1 MTNGLNFEQIREELE
16 ARQRSILWPDYLRA
30 TRNVF
35 EFLWNGDP
43 HAKLFQRAGLILFA
57 LHSWVVG
64 VFFVALAWSS
74 GTWFGRIIGVPSGS
88 ISVLLSIRVFLNAF
102 LRHNT
107 PHEDEQDRKDSHA

>member
-1 MTNGLNFEQIREELE
+1 MTNEPKFEQIREELE

-35 EFLWNGDP
+35 ESLWKGDP
-43 HAKLFQRAGLILFA
+43 KAKPVQRVGLVLFA

-74 GTWFGRIIGVPSGS
+74 GTWFGRIIGVPSGL

-102 LRHNT
+102 LRQNI
-107 PHEDEQDRKDSHA
+107 PHEVEQDGMDSLA